1 LTTERIDMKRILL
14 AVALIL
20 IPSLAEAGPIR
31 RVAGIGKSA
40 ASRGVTT
47 VARVRSCAGGQCR

>member
-1 LTTERIDMKRILL
+1 MKRILL

-31 RVAGIGKSA
+31 RVAGIGRSA
-40 ASRGVTT
+40 ANRGVTT
-47 VARVRSCAGGQCR
+47 VARVRSCVGGHCR

>member
-1 LTTERIDMKRILL
+1 MKRILL

-20 IPSLAEAGPIR
+20 IPTVAEAGPIR

-40 ASRGVTT
+40 ANRGVE
-47 VARVRSCAGGQCR
+47 AVRRAKSYFGGACR